1 MNFQFDDKRSLEVL
15 VEVLKQSGLE
25 FRMKKPDEEG
35 GFFYIENGE
44 RKKFTENIFIKRSI
58 KVEQQAQKYVSIDEI
73 CNNNDDGCENID
85 MEMSDN
91 LNTILNTPNIKDEM
105 YKQVEFVDLKTD
117 DYMLSD
123 FDLSSLNDVA

>member
-1 MNFQFDDKRSLEVL
+1 MDFQFDEKRSLEIL
-15 VEVLKQSGLE
+15 IDVLKQSGLE
-25 FRMKKPDEEG
+25 FRMKGPDEEG

-73 CNNNDDGCENID
+73 CNNNDECENID

-91 LNTILNTPNIKDEM
+91 LNTILKTPNVKDEM
-105 YKQVEFVDLKTD
+105 YKQVEFVDLNTND
-117 DYMLSD
+117 HILSD